1 MLFKQQPN
9 TFKSIFKVQSTF
21 QPAVVE
27 EVLDAETGEIY
38 NELKIEKKTKKP
50 KYLPGQR
57 LLKRL
62 AKDAKKNKD
71 MDKEKLNMKQ
81 LEHSIAHV
89 LRLF

>member
-1 MLFKQQPN
+1 MFLKNQTN
-9 TFKSIFKVQSTF
+9 SFKSIFAVASNF
-21 QPAVVE
+21 EPATVE
-27 EVLDAETGEIY
+27 EVVDAETGEIY
-38 NELKIEKKTKKP
+38 NELKIEKPKPKK

-62 AKDAKKNKD
+62 AKDSKKNKD
-71 MDKEKLNMKQ
+71 MDKEKLNMEQ